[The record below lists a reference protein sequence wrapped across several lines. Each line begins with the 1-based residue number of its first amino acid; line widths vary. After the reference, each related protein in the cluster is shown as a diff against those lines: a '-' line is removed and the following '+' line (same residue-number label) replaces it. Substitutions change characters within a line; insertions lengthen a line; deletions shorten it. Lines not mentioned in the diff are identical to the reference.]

1 MSLRHSIFGRLAE
14 YADMCDADHLAVD
27 LVISQV
33 RERRAGDVT
42 AVFVSMM
49 ERFEVDN
56 RVARVD
62 LSGQ

>member
-1 MSLRHSIFGRLAE
+1 
-14 YADMCDADHLAVD
+14 MCDADHLAVD